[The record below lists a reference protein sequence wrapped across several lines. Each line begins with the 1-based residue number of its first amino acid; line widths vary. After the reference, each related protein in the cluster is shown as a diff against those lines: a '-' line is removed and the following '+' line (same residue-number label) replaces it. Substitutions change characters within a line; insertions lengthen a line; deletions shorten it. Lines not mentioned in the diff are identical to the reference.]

1 MTSPALSRFRN
12 LALIVGVVGL
22 VASLI
27 GLFTGLEGFFQS
39 YLFAYIFWFAP
50 AAGCFV
56 LLAVQHLAGGS
67 WGATIR
73 RPLEAGSML
82 LPLMAVLFIPV
93 LFGMGSLYDWTSAEY
108 LASHP
113 IVDAKTSYLNVA
125 FFIIRAIVYFG
136 LFILGALYFVRN
148 GRKNGG
154 EETRRQM
161 QRNSPIWII
170 LYILIMTFAMVDWTM
185 SLTPEWFSGIYPV
198 TIMISQAIVAISFV
212 IITMTALA
220 RSNPEIDQLLTTKR
234 LQDYGNY
241 LMAFTIFW
249 AYTNFSQIIILWSN
263 NIVETNT
270 FYVLR
275 FGLEWRAMGIFLLFF
290 GFFGTFLILLSR
302 WVKRKRQALTLV
314 AIWAIVVQLVN
325 FFYIIIPSY
334 GREGSFLHWLD
345 VALIVG
351 LGGIWLW
358 AYLGQLLSNPVIAE
372 DDPRIAEDIK
382 HLKAVTHG

>member
-1 MTSPALSRFRN
+1 MTDSRLKN
-12 LALIVGVVGL
+12 LALIVGGVGL
-22 VASLI
+22 LASLI
-27 GLFTGLEGFFQS
+27 GLFTGVETFFES
-39 YLFAYIFWFAP
+39 YLYAFMFWFAP

-67 WGATIR
+67 WGAAIR
-73 RPLEAGSML
+73 RPLEAGAMT
-82 LPLMAVLFIPV
+82 LPLIAVLFIPI
-93 LFGMGSLYDWTSAEY
+93 LFGMGFLYDWTSADY

-113 IVDAKTSYLNVA
+113 IVAAKTGYLNVT
-125 FFIIRAIVYFG
+125 FFIIRAVVYFA

-154 EETRRQM
+154 ENTRRQM
-161 QRNSPIWII
+161 QRSAPIWII
-170 LYILIMTFAMVDWTM
+170 LYILVMTFAMVDWGM

-198 TIMISQAIVAISFV
+198 TIMISQAIVAMSLV

-220 RSNPEIDQLLTTKR
+220 RNNPKIDGLLTTKR

-275 FGLEWRAMGIFLLFF
+275 FGLEWRAVGIFLLFF

-302 WVKRKRQALTLV
+302 WVKRKRRALTMV
-314 AIWAIVVQLVN
+314 AIWALVVQLVN
-325 FFYIIIPSY
+325 FYYILIPSY
-334 GREGSFLHWLD
+334 GREGVQLHWLD
-345 VALIVG
+345 FALTIG
-351 LGGIWLW
+351 IGGIWLW
-358 AYLGQLLSNPVIAE
+358 FYLSQLMSNPVVAE
-372 DDPRIAEDIK
+372 DDPRIAEDIR
-382 HLKAVTHG
+382 HLKAVPHG